1 MATRRIQSRMD
12 IKSLSWK
19 TKTVE
24 ERKFVGIE
32 DLVLLADITDHGIVE
47 NLNIRLVAS
56 EIYTYISNVL
66 IICNPYKWLPLYD
79 LETMS
84 KYAYRN
90 QADNHPHVFFIA
102 ENAFRNLVLEE
113 ESQCI
118 IITGESGSGKT
129 EASKH
134 IQTYISHVCKGSN
147 GIEKLKEVFMNSN
160 PVLEAFG
167 NAKTLRNNNSSRFG
181 KYFEIKF
188 NRVGSTK
195 GGVITNYLLEK
206 SRVTRLSQGER
217 NFHIFYQLMAS
228 MHRSAFKLEGNTDSY
243 HYLSGS
249 GCTTIEGINDVT
261 DFTNTI
267 NALYNTGISET
278 DVDSIMSIVAAILH
292 LGNVTFSPMK
302 SESGE
307 DGSIVSNQTALT
319 DFCSLVKLDE
329 AETEFVL
336 THKELQ
342 TTHNGKIESSYTPQN
357 PIRAA
362 ERRDSIARSLYERLF
377 SMIISRINKNIDPL
391 HMSRSDEVLLS
402 VGVLDIYGFEIFD
415 KNGFEQICI
424 NYVNEK
430 LQQIFVD
437 LVLRAEQEEY
447 TREGIVWAP
456 IPYFNNS
463 VVCELLDGSIPAG
476 LFRMMDD
483 VCNMMHSSENS
494 LDMDKKLLQNASE
507 VHGYHPHFFKTNNGF
522 TIRHYAGDVEYR
534 IGQICET
541 NRDSLK
547 IDLLYLLQTAGET
560 MVSQELYGDDNGNDF
575 KSMITAGSR
584 IRTQCQVNE

>member
-1 MATRRIQSRMD
+1 
-12 IKSLSWK
+12 
-19 TKTVE
+19 
-24 ERKFVGIE
+24 
-32 DLVLLADITDHGIVE
+32 
-47 NLNIRLVAS
+47 
-56 EIYTYISNVL
+56 
-66 IICNPYKWLPLYD
+66 
-79 LETMS
+79 
-84 KYAYRN
+84 
-90 QADNHPHVFFIA
+90 
-102 ENAFRNLVLEE
+102 
-113 ESQCI
+113 
-118 IITGESGSGKT
+118 
-129 EASKH
+129 
-134 IQTYISHVCKGSN
+134 
-147 GIEKLKEVFMNSN
+147 
-160 PVLEAFG
+160 
-167 NAKTLRNNNSSRFG
+167 
-181 KYFEIKF
+181 
-188 NRVGSTK
+188 
-195 GGVITNYLLEK
+195 
-206 SRVTRLSQGER
+206 
-217 NFHIFYQLMAS
+217 
-228 MHRSAFKLEGNTDSY
+228 
-243 HYLSGS
+243 
-249 GCTTIEGINDVT
+249 
-261 DFTNTI
+261 
-267 NALYNTGISET
+267 
-278 DVDSIMSIVAAILH
+278 
-292 LGNVTFSPMK
+292 
-302 SESGE
+302 
-307 DGSIVSNQTALT
+307 
-319 DFCSLVKLDE
+319 
-329 AETEFVL
+329 
-336 THKELQ
+336 
-342 TTHNGKIESSYTPQN
+342 
-357 PIRAA
+357 
-362 ERRDSIARSLYERLF
+362 
-377 SMIISRINKNIDPL
+377 MIISRINKNIDPL